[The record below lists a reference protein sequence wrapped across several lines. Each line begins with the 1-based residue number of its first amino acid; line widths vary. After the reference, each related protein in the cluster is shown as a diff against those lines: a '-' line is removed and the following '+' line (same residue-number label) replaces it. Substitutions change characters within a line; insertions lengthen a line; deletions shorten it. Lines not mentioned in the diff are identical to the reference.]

1 MTPFG
6 SKVREFR
13 AKRGLSLKKMAEDLG
28 VSSAYFSALEHG
40 HRGRPGT
47 GLIQQISGYFDLSW
61 EEAEDLQRLAQLSH
75 PRVVVDTSGLSPSAT
90 ELANVL
96 AENIH
101 NMDEDTIDWVMN
113 EILGRMGAKE
123 RGGPT
128 H

>member
-28 VSSAYFSALEHG
+28 VTSAYFSALEHG
-40 HRGRPGT
+40 HRGRPGA
-47 GLIQQISGYFDLSW
+47 GLIQQISGYFELTW

-75 PRVVVDTSGLSPSAT
+75 PRIVVDTSGLSPSAT

-96 AENIH
+96 SENIH
-101 NMDEDTIDWVMN
+101 DMDEDTIEWVID
-113 EILGRMGAKE
+113 EIRGRVGAKG
-123 RGGPT
+123 RDGPT